1 MKRKKNV
8 CLLREVTT
16 RTGNKKHYP
25 YLVYPFVSLISSL
38 QSLLLRPNFYE
49 LCEMW
54 RNQNDQLFLLDVYDG
69 RIWKE
74 FIQEKAFLS
83 SRNNIAFMLNIDWFQ
98 LFKHRIYS
106 VGVIYLAIMNLPCNI
121 RFKRENIIVGLLPGP
136 KEPSKNINS
145 FLFPLV
151 CELLSLWEGVS
162 VKTYSA
168 GSQIFRCALLCVGC
182 DLPAG
187 RKTCGFLSYTGN
199 LGCSRC
205 YCNFGTGLF
214 SKRDYSGFER
224 EKWTLRSNARRR
236 MDVKLTLA
244 C

>member
-1 MKRKKNV
+1 METRANCRIICV
-8 CLLREVTT
+8 SFAECLEC
-16 RTGNKKHYP
+16 NKQP
-25 YLVYPFVSLISSL
+25 
-38 QSLLLRPNFYE
+38 
-49 LCEMW
+49 
-54 RNQNDQLFLLDVYDG
+54 
-69 RIWKE
+69 
-74 FIQEKAFLS
+74 
-83 SRNNIAFMLNIDWFQ
+83 
-98 LFKHRIYS
+98 FKHRIYS
-106 VGVIYLAIMNLPCNI
+106 VGVIYLAIMNLPRNI
-121 RFKRENIIVGLLPGP
+121 RFKRENIIIVGLLPGP

-162 VKTYSA
+162 LNTYSA

-187 RKTCGFLSYTGN
+187 RKTCGFLSYTVN

-214 SKRDYSGFER
+214 GKRDYSGFER
-224 EKWTLRSNARRR
+224 EKWTFRSNARHR

-244 C
+244 CRTKTVREQKESELGCRHSCLLKLPILIQCTCLLLIPCTTFTWVLLSIFCKRFGIKTTLFQQMI